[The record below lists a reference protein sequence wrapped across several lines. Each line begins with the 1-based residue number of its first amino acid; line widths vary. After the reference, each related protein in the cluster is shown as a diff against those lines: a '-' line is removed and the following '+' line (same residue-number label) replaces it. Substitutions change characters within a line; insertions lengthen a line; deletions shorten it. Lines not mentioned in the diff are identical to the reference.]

1 MKALLRWSATLGLLG
16 SVTLTT
22 LLGGSGRA
30 DALPQAQI
38 VETLGVT
45 PVFFIVSSD
54 NKLLFVSAEN
64 NQRVA
69 PRFLSQQ
76 DAQQFLTNLQ
86 QSNPQTANGARIAV
100 SPLGELYKLDTENA
114 NQQQGVQFQYVPS
127 EQQLSNAA
135 TLEQSFAG
143 VPLFY
148 ATVGQESITV
158 QENGRTVVPFFF
170 EKEGLMRMVDRFK
183 QAQPDRAS
191 QVQIQVVPLEAVIET
206 LKTSNDSNL
215 TQLVLVPSQDSLEF
229 IESVQQQIQ
238 QQNSQNRQTA
248 PNRR

>member
-1 MKALLRWSATLGLLG
+1 MKAILRWSAALGILG
-16 SVTLTT
+16 SITLTS
-22 LLGGSGRA
+22 LLGGSFPA
-30 DALPQAQI
+30 LALPPAQV

-45 PVFFIVSSD
+45 PVFYIVSSD

-86 QSNPQTANGARIAV
+86 QSNPQIANGARIAV
-100 SPLGELYKLDTENA
+100 SPLGELYQLDIENA
-114 NQQQGVQFQYVPS
+114 NQQQDVQFQYVPT
-127 EQQLSNAA
+127 EQQARNAT
-135 TLEQSFAG
+135 TLDQSFAG
-143 VPLFY
+143 APLFY
-148 ATVGQESITV
+148 ATVGQESVTI
-158 QENGRTVVPFFF
+158 QQNGETVVPFFF

-191 QVQIQVVPLEAVIET
+191 QVQIEVVALENVIET
-206 LKTSNDSNL
+206 LRTSSDNNL
-215 TQLVLVPSQDSLEF
+215 SQLVLVPSEASLQF
-229 IESVQQQIQ
+229 IESVQQQIR